1 MKRLFIIFLVLIFH
15 SFACYANE
23 LTFAQKIRK
32 IFYYRTT
39 KSKPLQVKII
49 PSNAACNPDTDTP
62 KDCDVKR

>member
-1 MKRLFIIFLVLIFH
+1 MIIMNIFIICFTLWAYPFKTIQ
-15 SFACYANE
+15 
-23 LTFAQKIRK
+23 TKKIRK